1 MVMSS
6 FPCKLRES
14 QEQSSTID
22 PTVEGWKPEGTAI
35 PNALEVSVCAS

>member
-22 PTVEGWKPEGTAI
+22 PTAEGWKPEETPI
-35 PNALEVSVCAS
+35 LNDLEVSVCAA